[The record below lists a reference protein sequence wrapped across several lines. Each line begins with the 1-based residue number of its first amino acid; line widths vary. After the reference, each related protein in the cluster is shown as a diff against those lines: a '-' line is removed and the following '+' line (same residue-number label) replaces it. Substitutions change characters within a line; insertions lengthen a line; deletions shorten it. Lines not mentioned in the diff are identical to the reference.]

1 MRKVLLTAALL
12 GVMFTFSA
20 CSVNKDVVS
29 DESSKLLDKPEV
41 TQAAT
46 KEKESGSSDSDNDS
60 EDRYKKIQFGEDE
73 LFFPNIAEADRKRGV
88 QYAETAYSLEMNSDI
103 YEKINKPAGMKI
115 KNVTGFGIAMPYREY
130 SEELEKQVNEAFNY
144 KVYGGFSD
152 TVITENSASSGK
164 DNDKIEQ
171 HTVSPVDVLAISFA
185 IYEDFFDS
193 VPDIKLSIYGIPHEV
208 WNRYLS
214 EDDKYSWNQER
225 NTLNTFKNNNYSEC
239 DLLAVRQIETTD
251 VYYIDYAE
259 FNKDNRYK
267 QFLMVLEMGHIPC
280 EYSFYITGNMGY
292 VMDEG
297 GESAYAAWKEANKD
311 KFIE

>member
-20 CSVNKDVVS
+20 CSGNKDVVS

-152 TVITENSASSGK
+152 TVITENSASSG
-164 DNDKIEQ
+164 NDKIEQ
-171 HTVSPVDVLAISFA
+171 HTVSPVDVQAISFA

-193 VPDIKLSIYGIPHEV
+193 VPDIKLSIYGISHEV

-225 NTLNTFKNNNYSEC
+225 NTLDTFKNNNYSEC
-239 DLLAVRQIETTD
+239 DLLAARQIETTN

>member
-1 MRKVLLTAALL
+1 MRKVLLTAALF

-20 CSVNKDVVS
+20 CSGNKDVVS

-239 DLLAVRQIETTD
+239 DLLAVRQIETTN

-297 GESAYAAWKEANKD
+297 GASAYAAWKEANKD
-311 KFIE
+311 RFIE

>member
-1 MRKVLLTAALL
+1 MRKVLLTGVLL
-12 GVMFTFSA
+12 GVLFTFSA
-20 CSVNKDVVS
+20 CARNKDVVS
-29 DESSKLLDKPEV
+29 DDSSKLLDKPEV

-208 WNRYLS
+208 WNKYLS
-214 EDDKYSWNQER
+214 ADDRYSRDQ
-225 NTLNTFKNNNYSEC
+225 NTKMLEAFRSNGYSEC
-239 DLLAVRQIETTD
+239 DLIADREIKTTD
-251 VYYIDYAE
+251 VYYMDYAW

-267 QFLMVLEMGHIPC
+267 QFLMVLEMEDIPC
-280 EYSFYITGNMGY
+280 EYSFYISEGMGY

-297 GESAYAAWKEANKD
+297 GESAYAAWKEANKA

>member
-1 MRKVLLTAALL
+1 MRKVLLTGVLL
-12 GVMFTFSA
+12 GVLFTFSA
-20 CSVNKDVVS
+20 CARNKDVVS
-29 DESSKLLDKPEV
+29 DDSSKLLDKPEV

-152 TVITENSASSGK
+152 TVITENSVSSGK

>member
-1 MRKVLLTAALL
+1 MRKVLLTAALF

-20 CSVNKDVVS
+20 CSGNKDVVS

-297 GESAYAAWKEANKD
+297 GASAYAAWKEANKD
-311 KFIE
+311 RFIE

>member
-20 CSVNKDVVS
+20 CTKNKDVVS
-29 DESSKLLDKPEV
+29 DESSKLLAKPEV
-41 TQAAT
+41 TQAST
-46 KEKESGSSDSDNDS
+46 KEKESGSSDSGSTS
-60 EDRYKKIQFGEDE
+60 EDRYKKIQYGDLE
-73 LFFPNIAEADRKRGV
+73 LYLPNIAEADKKRGV
-88 QYAETAYSLEMNSDI
+88 QYVDDAYSLEADISDV
-103 YEKINKPAGMKI
+103 YKKINKPDGMKI
-115 KNVTGFGIAMPYREY
+115 KNAGGFGIAMPYREY
-130 SEELEKQVNEAFNY
+130 SEELEKQLNEAFNY
-144 KVYGGFSD
+144 
-152 TVITENSASSGK
+152 TVSEAFNNTVRTENSASSG
-164 DNDKIEQ
+164 NDKIEQ
-171 HTVSPVDVLAISFA
+171 HTISPVDVLAISFA

-214 EDDKYSWNQER
+214 EDDRYSSNQER
-225 NTLNTFKNNNYSEC
+225 NTLNTFKDTNYSEC
-239 DLLAVRQIETTD
+239 DLLAARQIETTD

-297 GESAYAAWKEANKD
+297 GASAYAAWKEANKD

>member
-1 MRKVLLTAALL
+1 
-12 GVMFTFSA
+12 
-20 CSVNKDVVS
+20 
-29 DESSKLLDKPEV
+29 
-41 TQAAT
+41 
-46 KEKESGSSDSDNDS
+46 
-60 EDRYKKIQFGEDE
+60 
-73 LFFPNIAEADRKRGV
+73 
-88 QYAETAYSLEMNSDI
+88 
-103 YEKINKPAGMKI
+103 MKI

-152 TVITENSASSGK
+152 TVITENSVSSGK

-297 GESAYAAWKEANKD
+297 GSLHMPHGRKP
-311 KFIE
+311 IRISL